1 MRLFWGSFQTLCSFD
16 NTVNK
21 SSVYSLTRENYSN
34 RCNLRGSMSINL
46 RTHGQ
51 KSIIETLSCLL
62 SSLHSFSYMTE
73 TLTMLLHLSF
83 RKRHSLSTNYLS
95 RLKHAFRNTR
105 AFVLLPKILRLVM
118 DGGLFCS
125 FSFQLQWKGGGLISM
140 QMTRI
145 CLDFLLE
152 LLLS

>member
-1 MRLFWGSFQTLCSFD
+1 MSHWNFPPIFVLLKVICKRSSLRDFFGAVFKHCALLTTQLIKAQFTLQRKLFKQMQSQRQH
-16 NTVNK
+16 VNK
-21 SSVYSLTRENYSN
+21 PEDPWSKVNN
-34 RCNLRGSMSINL
+34 RNAELPSQFSA
-46 RTHGQ
+46 Q
-51 KSIIETLSCLL
+51 LL
-62 SSLHSFSYMTE
+62 IHE

-125 FSFQLQWKGGGLISM
+125 FSFQLQ
-140 QMTRI
+140 
-145 CLDFLLE
+145 
-152 LLLS
+152 